1 MLARVAVALDERG
14 GERLDDVRLG
24 AEGVDAALGRAG
36 RGAGA
41 AVGAGAIQAACGGG
55 QQALDR
61 GAGAM
66 RGDAGGDGDEARAR
80 DVAAVELGDQPL
92 AACARAGQARRGHE
106 DRDLVGAGAPD
117 DVGHA
122 RETSQALG
130 DGQQGRIA
138 GRGAAAGVERAEVVD
153 VDECQRGGLLGA
165 AGVGE
170 DRLGVA
176 AEGLERQQPG
186 AGVGAGAVG
195 EPGLEAGEPGV
206 GVGQRAAQFLAIAP
220 TAARSRHR
228 FPLAER

>member
-1 MLARVAVALDERG
+1 MVPARCVATP
-14 GERLDDVRLG
+14 
-24 AEGVDAALGRAG
+24 AETVTKPAPGMSLPSSS
-36 RGAGA
+36 
-41 AVGAGAIQAACGGG
+41 AISRSQH
-55 QQALDR
+55 
-61 GAGAM
+61 
-66 RGDAGGDGDEARAR
+66 ARAPGR
-80 DVAAVELGDQPL
+80 RV
-92 AACARAGQARRGHE
+92 RGHE

-117 DVGHA
+117 DVGRA

-130 DGQQGRIA
+130 DGQQGRVA

-195 EPGLEAGEPGV
+195 EPGLEAGEPGA

-220 TAARSRHR
+220 QQHDRVIGS
-228 FPLAER
+228 L